1 MKGIEQLIGR
11 MLLGHIFL
19 LAGIS
24 KLGAGFA
31 STQGYMESMGVP
43 GMLLPVVIAFEI
55 AAGLAIIGGLF
66 TRYTAWALAAFSVAA
81 GVIFHFNPADQM
93 QTILLMKNIALAG
106 GLIILAT
113 AGAGQLSL
121 DYQLQSRGEL

>member
-11 MLLGHIFL
+11 VLLGHIFI

-31 STQGYMESMGVP
+31 STQGYMEAMGVP
-43 GMLLPVVIAFEI
+43 GMLLPAVIVFEI
-55 AAGLAIIGGLF
+55 GAGLAIIGGLF
-66 TRYTAWALAAFSVAA
+66 TRYAAWSLAAFSLLA
-81 GVIFHFNPADQM
+81 GAIFHFNPADQM

-106 GLIILAT
+106 GLVMLAA
-113 AGAGQLSL
+113 AGAGRLSL
-121 DYQLQSRGEL
+121 DHQLQSRR